1 MGSIRD
7 PRYRIRKE
15 KTYPGSRTHKRHRI
29 PDLDGQRNKLFL
41 PCLAWQRT
49 TESSA
54 EDRGAASEPRLE
66 TRPSFS
72 VNKPSVFSTYTYNTY
87 INFLFE
93 KITMQSSSGKKYF
106 LFIAMKIFVS
116 TAGWTI
122 FSHMIKETVCFV
134 QLVYGGL
141 HMSF

>member
-1 MGSIRD
+1 MEFTKIFLNLKIVIELSENMGSIQD
-7 PRYRIRKE
+7 PRYGIRKE
-15 KTYPGSRTHKRHRI
+15 KTCHGSGSRCQKRHRI

-54 EDRGAASEPRLE
+54 EDRGAASEPQLE
-66 TRPSFS
+66 THPSYS
-72 VNKPSVFSTYTYNTY
+72 VNKPSVYHIYCTYTY

-106 LFIAMKIFVS
+106 LFIAMKILVS
-116 TAGWTI
+116 TAG
-122 FSHMIKETVCFV
+122 
-134 QLVYGGL
+134 
-141 HMSF
+141 